1 MLIPKERAMSWY
13 EEIFRKV
20 HLDFDTPEYVYD
32 VGQKFSA
39 GKFIEELNKA
49 KVQAVQ
55 FYAKGADGRSFYDT
69 RIGIKHGHLR
79 TDLLREISEAC
90 HENGIKIMFYYS
102 CGVDDYMA
110 RAHSNWSMND
120 GKENLVWDACNCGLV
135 CFNSPYT
142 DEIVVPQL
150 EELTKNYMVN
160 GFFLDHVWEFP
171 CHCSYCQEKFERK
184 YGSNIP
190 KDRQDPLWFDYIK
203 WRHGDVEDFLRK
215 CANTVHK
222 IKPEVVIGC
231 NGIFSARHPR
241 PPIEEIDYLMAEA
254 EGGQACSFQA
264 RYLSTLEKPFD
275 VMNTRFLHS
284 WGDWMLKPANVLQE
298 EFGTILANGGH
309 CFLGD
314 KMYPDGTL
322 EPEVYQ
328 GIHQSYQFVEKR
340 EKLCQD
346 QRPVPYIGILHSSS
360 TFYSQ
365 EIAALG
371 TYQLKGLASIQGAHK
386 ALMEG
391 NFHFS
396 IVNEDTLVRTIKFYH
411 TLILPDQ
418 SHLSRELIEQIR
430 EFVYNGGAVIASHKT
445 SLWNQKGKSTGQ
457 FQLSDVLGI
466 KYEREC
472 PYPYNYIRVEDVSI
486 KEHIGN
492 LPLLVH
498 GKFLYTKPTTATTL
512 SSLIHPL
519 APEHSFERFA
529 FGYAPPGK
537 ESGFPTVTL
546 NHYGKGKAVYISGQI
561 FRTFWEKKQVQLRYL
576 IKNLVNLITDDK
588 LIEVRAPPCIEV
600 SFFKGKAT
608 YIAHLV
614 NHGSG
619 MSDIYEILD
628 GEIGHVNDYILP
640 VFGIQMK
647 IKLQRHPE
655 KVTQMPDERDLSWR
669 RSGNYIIFEVPSVNI
684 HSWIVIQ

>member
-1 MLIPKERAMSWY
+1 MSWH

-20 HLDFDTPEYVYD
+20 HWDFDTPEYVYH
-32 VGQKFSA
+32 VGEEFSP
-39 GKFIEELNKA
+39 GEFIEELKKG

-69 RIGIKHGHLR
+69 KVGMKHPHLKR
-79 TDLLREISEAC
+79 DLLREISETC

-102 CGVDDYMA
+102 CGVDDYIA
-110 RAHSNWSMND
+110 RAHPHWSMND
-120 GKENLVWDACNCGLV
+120 GKKNLIWDACDCGLV

-142 DEIVVPQL
+142 DEVVLPQL

-171 CHCSYCQEKFERK
+171 CHCCYCQEKFREK

-190 KDRQDPLWFDYIK
+190 KEKKDSLWLDYIK
-203 WRHGDVEDFLRK
+203 WRHGNVEGFLRK
-215 CANTVHK
+215 CANIVHR

-231 NGIFSARHPR
+231 NGIFSARYPH

-254 EGGQACSFQA
+254 EGGVSCSFQA

-275 VMNTRFLHS
+275 VMNTRFLCS

-314 KMYPDGTL
+314 KMYPEGTL

-328 GIHQSYQFVEKR
+328 CIGEGYQFVEKR

-346 QRPVPYIGILHSSS
+346 HHPVPYIGILHSSF
-360 TFYSQ
+360 TFYSRG
-365 EIAALG
+365 IAGLG
-371 TYQLKGLASIQGAHK
+371 TYQLKGLAAIQGAHK

-396 IVNEDTLVRTIKFYH
+396 IVNENTLVRTIKSYRA
-411 TLILPDQ
+411 LILPDQ
-418 SHLSRELIEQIR
+418 SHLSKKLVERIK
-430 EFVYNGGAVIASHKT
+430 EFVYNGGAIIASYKT
-445 SLWNQKGKSTGQ
+445 SLFDDEGKSIQQ

-472 PYPYNYIRVEDVSI
+472 PYPYNYIKAKSVSI
-486 KEHIGN
+486 KENIKS

-498 GKFLYTKPTTATTL
+498 GKFLYVEPTMATVL
-512 SSLIHPL
+512 FSLIHPL

-537 ESGFPTVTL
+537 ESGYPAVTL
-546 NHYGKGKAVYISGQI
+546 NRYGKGKAIYISGQI
-561 FRTFWEKKQVQLRYL
+561 FRTFWEKKQVHLRYL
-576 IKNLVNLITDDK
+576 IKNLVNLVTEEKI
-588 LIEVRAPPCIEV
+588 IEVQAPPCIEV
-600 SFFKGKAT
+600 SFFKRKVA
-608 YIAHLV
+608 YIVHLV
-614 NHGSG
+614 NHGSR

-628 GEIGHVNDYILP
+628 GKINQVNDYTLP

-647 IKLQRHPE
+647 IKLAKDPG
-655 KVTQMPDERDLSWR
+655 KVTQMPEKRALSWR
-669 RSGNYIIFEVPSVNI
+669 RSGNYITFEVPSVNI
-684 HSWIVIQ
+684 HSSIVIE